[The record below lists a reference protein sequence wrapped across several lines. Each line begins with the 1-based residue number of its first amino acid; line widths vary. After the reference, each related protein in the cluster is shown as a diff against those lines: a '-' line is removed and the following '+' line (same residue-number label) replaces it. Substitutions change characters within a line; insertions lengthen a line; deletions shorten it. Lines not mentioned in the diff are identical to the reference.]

1 MAIHDRNY
9 GGKKNGTK
17 FFIVLAIIGMIFM
30 IGLISDT
37 SEPKCI
43 EPGCDNKQASN
54 SSYCYFHRMW
64 VNWKIKFQSIHPK
77 TGT

>member
-43 EPGCDNKQASN
+43 EPGCDNKQA
-54 SSYCYFHRMW
+54 
-64 VNWKIKFQSIHPK
+64 
-77 TGT
+77 

>member
-43 EPGCDNKQASN
+43 EPGGDNKQARIAVTAIFISHTKEHHQVKL
-54 SSYCYFHRMW
+54 Y
-64 VNWKIKFQSIHPK
+64 KK
-77 TGT
+77 